1 MDMRTTDNG
10 ARTGTAVARVP
21 FRRLPL
27 VVDGSGKVYLRAGE
41 EAEDVVTAVQERA
54 QRLLARTAALR
65 ELRDQPVVRPFTMAP
80 LARVTT
86 GLAAQVWVHTQENR
100 TIDARISQ
108 GILREVE
115 THLVGRAPSDAVHLA
130 SRACG
135 TESVAHMLSS
145 AMALEM
151 AYGVAPPPMAVIV
164 RNLAQCG
171 EVMANCIQSLF
182 LLAGP
187 DFSERVV
194 SATTPSLWL
203 KAQQTASANSEVHGL
218 RSIADIMQGLSL
230 LEGDLYQ
237 EALRMMRSA
246 REIIV
251 ILLGKYPHPTMI
263 LPAGIALQPD
273 KDLFNLVLGRVNL
286 LIDYAK
292 RVTALWS
299 DLLDFFYNVEP
310 RYRRLGEVSTN
321 LISFGLWDDPM
332 AYDASYARSNQ
343 WGAKRGM
350 TPGVILGGELRTTS
364 LPVLNCGI
372 EEYAE
377 RAYYDAWPIDPIN
390 KERDEFSPAHPW
402 HKQTLPQ
409 AGLRNWDDRYSWLT
423 APRWDCEVVE
433 TGPLARLWV
442 TAAAGNLQ
450 SEFIRTTARGLEI
463 ELPRVQLPKAR
474 IAWLTPES
482 PNALERNRARACQLA
497 YASVTAFH
505 QLLRAFDFMRRDETQ
520 MTREYR
526 VPAEARGV
534 GFWEGSR
541 GVALHHLQ
549 ISEGVLANYQ
559 ISTATNWNASPHDG
573 LGMPGALE
581 AALTQTTLLEEYT
594 TAETLT
600 GIDLQRII
608 RSFDV

>member
-1 MDMRTTDNG
+1 MDMRTTDNA
-10 ARTGTAVARVP
+10 ARTATAAARVP

-27 VVDGSGKVYLRAGE
+27 VVDGNGKVYLRAGE

-65 ELRDQPVVRPFTMAP
+65 ELREQPVVRSFTMAP
-80 LARVTT
+80 MARVTT
-86 GLAAQVWVHTQENR
+86 GLAAQVWVNTQENR

-115 THLVGRAPSDAVHLA
+115 TQLVGRAPSDAVHLA

-151 AYGVAPPPMAVIV
+151 AYGIAAPPMAVIV

-171 EVMANCIQSLF
+171 EVIANCIQSLF

-203 KAQQTASANSEVHGL
+203 KAKQTAAANSEVHGL
-218 RSIADIMQGLSL
+218 RTIADIMQGLSL

-251 ILLGKYPHPTMI
+251 ILLGKYPHPTMV
-263 LPAGIALQPD
+263 LPAGLGLHAD
-273 KDLFNLVLGRVNL
+273 KELFNLVLGRVNV

-292 RVTALWS
+292 RVTAMWS

-321 LISFGLWDDPM
+321 LISFGLWDDPT
-332 AYDASYARSNQ
+332 AYDGSYARSNQ
-343 WGAKRGM
+343 WGVKRGM

-364 LPVLNCGI
+364 LPVLNCGV

-377 RAYYDAWPIDPIN
+377 RAYYQPWLIDDA
-390 KERDEFSPAHPW
+390 RDEFSPAHPW

-409 AGLRNWDDRYSWLT
+409 AAARNWDDRYSWLT

-442 TAAAGNLQ
+442 TAVAGHLHG
-450 SEFIRTTARGLEI
+450 EFIRANGRGLEI

-474 IAWLTPES
+474 IAWLVPES
-482 PNALERNRARACQLA
+482 PNALERHRARACQLA

-505 QLLRAFDFMRRDETQ
+505 QLLRAFDFMRRDETR

-526 VPAEARGV
+526 VPTEARGV
-534 GFWEGSR
+534 GFGEGSR

-549 ISEGVLANYQ
+549 IRDGVLANYQ

-581 AALTQTTLLEEYT
+581 AALTQTTLLEEYDSADT
-594 TAETLT
+594 MT

>member
-1 MDMRTTDNG
+1 MEMRPTDNL
-10 ARTGTAVARVP
+10 ARTGAAPARVP

-27 VVDGSGKVYLRAGE
+27 VVDGAGRVYLRADE
-41 EAEDVVTAVQERA
+41 DAEVVLSAVQERA

-65 ELRDQPVVRPFTMAP
+65 ELREQPFVQSFTLP
-80 LARVTT
+80 SLARVTT
-86 GLAAQVWVHTQENR
+86 GLAAQVWWNTQERR

-108 GILREVE
+108 GIFREVE
-115 THLVGRAPSDAVHLA
+115 TQLIGRVPSDAVHLA
-130 SRACG
+130 GRACG
-135 TESVAHMLSS
+135 TDSVAHML
-145 AMALEM
+145 AAALALEM
-151 AYGVAPPPMAVIV
+151 ACGAVPPPMTVIV

-182 LLAGP
+182 LLAGS
-187 DFSERVV
+187 DFAERTV
-194 SATTPSLWL
+194 SATTPSLWK

-230 LEGDLYQ
+230 LNGHLYQ
-237 EALRMMRSA
+237 EALQMMRSA

-263 LPAGIALQPD
+263 LPAGVALQAD
-273 KDLFNLVLGRVNL
+273 KELFNLVLGRVNV

-332 AYDASYARSNQ
+332 HYDGRYDRCHL
-343 WGAKRGM
+343 WGVKRGM

-364 LPVLNCGI
+364 LSILNCGL

-377 RAYYDAWPIDPIN
+377 RAYYEAWPVSSA
-390 KERDEFSPAHPW
+390 RDEFSPAHPW
-402 HKQTLPQ
+402 HKQTIPQ
-409 AGLRNWDDRYSWLT
+409 AAPCHWDERYSWLT

-442 TAAAGNLQ
+442 TAAAGQLQ
-450 SEFIRTTARGLEI
+450 SEFIRATGRGLEI
-463 ELPRVQLPKAR
+463 ELPKVQLPKAR
-474 IAWLTPES
+474 VAWLMPES
-482 PNALERNRARACQLA
+482 PNALERHRARAAQLA

-505 QLLRAFDFMRRDETQ
+505 QLLGAFDFVRRDETR
-520 MTREYR
+520 MTR
-526 VPAEARGV
+526 PFQIPQEARGV
-534 GFWEGSR
+534 GFGEGSR

-549 ISEGVLANYQ
+549 IRDGLLANYQ

-581 AALTQTTLLEEYT
+581 AALTQTTSLEET
-594 TAETLT
+594 DSAEQIT